1 MSSERGLVR
10 SLGQVQAVALNMS
23 NMVGAGPFI
32 TIPLIIAAMGG
43 PQCML
48 GWVLGAV
55 LALSDGLVWSELSAA
70 MPGTGGTY
78 VYLREAFRGT
88 ALGGV
93 LPFLFIWQFILSAPL
108 EIASGYI
115 GFAQYAGY
123 FWPGMGATGA
133 RLISAVVGLLV
144 IALLYRRISSIGKLT
159 VVLWLGMLLT
169 VFVVIVS
176 GLTHFNAAIVF
187 DFPPNAFTFNLGF
200 VSGLG
205 SAMLIAMYDFSGY
218 FDVCYVAGEI
228 RNPEKVIPRAI
239 IWSVLAVATMY
250 ALVNLS
256 LIAVVPWR
264 EAMKSTFIVTEFMQ
278 RLYGA
283 RAASAVTILVM
294 WTAVASVFALL
305 LGYSRIAWAAAAEG
319 DFFSVF
325 AKLHPTGNFPHVAV
339 LVLGVLSI
347 LCSFFSLGDVISALL
362 TSRILIQFVGQIA
375 ALHVLR
381 RRHDFVLPFRMWLY
395 PVPSVIALAGWL
407 YIFATSGWGF
417 AGLGVATVVVGLG
430 AYAVWQRVRG
440 VVEQRVIGRP
450 RATWKVVWRWVV
462 VRCLEV
468 RRGDCRVMQR
478 GPRHNVQPSW
488 SQKRR

>member
-1 MSSERGLVR
+1 MAGLERGL
-10 SLGQVQAVALNMS
+10 GQMQAIALNMS
-23 NMVGAGPFI
+23 NMVGVGPFI
-32 TIPLIIAAMGG
+32 TIPLIIGTMGG

-48 GWVLGAV
+48 GWVLGAI
-55 LALSDGLVWSELSAA
+55 LALCDGLVWSELSAA

-78 VYLREAFRGT
+78 VYLRQAFRGT

-123 FWPGMGATGA
+123 FWPGMGVSGA
-133 RLISAVVGLLV
+133 RLISVAIGLLV

-169 VFVVIVS
+169 VLIVIVS
-176 GLTHFNAAIVF
+176 GLAHFNAKVVF

-228 RNPEKVIPRAI
+228 REPEKVIPRAI
-239 IWSVLAVATMY
+239 LWSVVVVALMY
-250 ALVNLS
+250 ALTNLS
-256 LIAVVPWR
+256 LIAVIPWR
-264 EAMKSTFIVTEFMQ
+264 DAMKSTFIVSDFMN
-278 RLYGA
+278 RLYGPK
-283 RAASAVTILVM
+283 AASIVTLLVM

-305 LGYSRIAWAAAAEG
+305 LGYSRIAWAAASEG
-319 DFFSVF
+319 DFFAVF
-325 AKLHPTGNFPHVAV
+325 ARLHPTGKFPHVAV
-339 LVLGVLSI
+339 VVLGALSI

-362 TSRILIQFVGQIA
+362 TSRIVIQFVGQIA
-375 ALHVLR
+375 ALHRLR
-381 RRHDFVLPFRMWLY
+381 QREGFVLPFRMWAY
-395 PVPSVIALAGWL
+395 PVPSAIALAGWL

-417 AGLGVATVVVGLG
+417 AGLGIVMIVAGVG
-430 AYAVWQRVRG
+430 AYMLWVRTRG
-440 VVEQRVIGRP
+440 V
-450 RATWKVVWRWVV
+450 RA
-462 VRCLEV
+462 
-468 RRGDCRVMQR
+468 
-478 GPRHNVQPSW
+478 
-488 SQKRR
+488 

>member
-1 MSSERGLVR
+1 MAALER
-10 SLGQVQAVALNMS
+10 SLGQVQAIALNMS
-23 NMVGAGPFI
+23 NMVGVGPFI
-32 TIPLIIAAMGG
+32 TIPLIIGTMGG

-48 GWVLGAV
+48 GWVLGAI
-55 LALSDGLVWSELSAA
+55 LALCDGLVWSELSAA

-123 FWPGMGATGA
+123 FWPGMGAWGA
-133 RLISAVVGLLV
+133 RLISSAIGLVV

-169 VFVVIVS
+169 VLIVIVS
-176 GLTHFNAAIVF
+176 GLTHFNAKVVF

-228 RNPEKVIPRAI
+228 KQPERVIPRAI
-239 IWSVLAVATMY
+239 IWSVVAVATMY
-250 ALVNLS
+250 ALTNLS
-256 LIAVVPWR
+256 LIAVIPWR
-264 EAMKSTFIVTEFMQ
+264 EAMKSTFIVTDFMN
-278 RLYGA
+278 RIYGPK
-283 RAASAVTILVM
+283 AASVVTVLVM

-305 LGYSRIAWAAAAEG
+305 LGYSRIAWAAASEG
-319 DFFSVF
+319 DFFAVF
-325 AKLHPTGNFPHVAV
+325 AKLHPTGRFPHVAIV
-339 LVLGVLSI
+339 VLGVLSI

-375 ALHVLR
+375 ALHRLR
-381 RRHDFVLPFRMWLY
+381 QRKDFVLPFRMWLY
-395 PVPSVIALAGWL
+395 PVPSIVALTGWL

-417 AGLGVATVVVGLG
+417 AGLGVVMVGVG
-430 AYAVWQRVRG
+430 VGVYAVWVR
-440 VVEQRVIGRP
+440 
-450 RATWKVVWRWVV
+450 WR
-462 VRCLEV
+462 R
-468 RRGDCRVMQR
+468 M
-478 GPRHNVQPSW
+478 PN
-488 SQKRR
+488 

>member
-1 MSSERGLVR
+1 VRRTAADAVSNDRGLVR
-10 SLGQVQAVALNMS
+10 GLGQVQAIALNMS

-32 TIPLIIAAMGG
+32 TIPLIIATMGG

-88 ALGGV
+88 ILGGV

-123 FWPGMGATGA
+123 FFPTMGVAGA
-133 RLISAVVGLLV
+133 RLISAVVGMAV
-144 IALLYRRISSIGKLT
+144 VALLYRRITTVGTLT

-169 VFVVIVS
+169 VLLVIGS
-176 GLTHFNAAIVF
+176 GLTHFNAAMVF
-187 DFPPNAFTFNLGF
+187 DFPPGAFTFSRGF

-218 FDVCYVAGEI
+218 FDICYVAGEVK
-228 RNPEKVIPRAI
+228 NPARVIPRAI
-239 IWSVLAVATMY
+239 LWSVVAVAAMY
-250 ALVNLS
+250 ALVNVS
-256 LIAVVPWR
+256 LIAVIPWR
-264 EAMKSTFIVTEFMQ
+264 EAMTSTFIVTEFMQ
-278 RLYGA
+278 RLYGP
-283 RAASAVTILVM
+283 RAAAAVTLLVM

-325 AKLHPTGNFPHVAV
+325 ARLHPTGQFPHVAL
-339 LVLGVLSI
+339 LVLGSLSI
-347 LCSFFSLGDVISALL
+347 LCSFFSLGAVISALL

-381 RRHDFVLPFRMWLY
+381 TRTTMAFPFRMWLY
-395 PVPSVIALAGWL
+395 PVPSIVALTGWL

-417 AGLGVATVVVGLG
+417 AGLGVATVVAGVA
-430 AYAVWQRVRG
+430 AYQVWVRVRG
-440 VVEQRVIGRP
+440 T
-450 RATWKVVWRWVV
+450 AA
-462 VRCLEV
+462 
-468 RRGDCRVMQR
+468 RG
-478 GPRHNVQPSW
+478 
-488 SQKRR
+488 

>member
-10 SLGQVQAVALNMS
+10 SLGQVQAIALNMS

-123 FWPGMGATGA
+123 FWPGMGVTGA
-133 RLISAVVGLLV
+133 RVISAVVGLLV
-144 IALLYRRISSIGKLT
+144 IALLYRKISSIGKLT

-169 VFVVIVS
+169 VFVVIAS
-176 GLTHFNAAIVF
+176 GLTHFNAKIVF

-228 RNPEKVIPRAI
+228 KNPAKVIPRAI

-264 EAMKSTFIVTEFMQ
+264 EAMKSTFIVTEFME
-278 RLYGA
+278 RLYGP
-283 RAASAVTILVM
+283 RAAAGVTVLVM

-325 AKLHPTGNFPHVAV
+325 AKLHPTGNFPHVAI

-381 RRHDFVLPFRMWLY
+381 KRHGFVLPFRMWWY
-395 PVPSVIALAGWL
+395 PVPSVIALLGWL

-417 AGLGVATVVVGLG
+417 AGLGVATVVAGVG

-440 VVEQRVIGRP
+440 L
-450 RATWKVVWRWVV
+450 A
-462 VRCLEV
+462 
-468 RRGDCRVMQR
+468 
-478 GPRHNVQPSW
+478 
-488 SQKRR
+488 

>member
-1 MSSERGLVR
+1 MSASSPTGATTPHGMVR
-10 SLGQVQAVALNMS
+10 SLGQLQAVALNMS

-48 GWVLGAV
+48 GWVLGAI

-123 FWPGMGATGA
+123 FWPSMGATGA
-133 RLISAVVGLLV
+133 RIVSAVVGLLV
-144 IALLYRRISSIGKLT
+144 ITLLYRRISSVGRLT
-159 VVLWLGMLLT
+159 VVLWVGMLVT
-169 VFVVIVS
+169 VLAVIVS
-176 GLTHFNAAIVF
+176 GLTHFNTALVL
-187 DFPPNAFTFNLGF
+187 DFPPGAFTFSLGF
-200 VSGLG
+200 ASGLG

-218 FDVCYVAGEI
+218 FDICYVAGEVK
-228 RNPEKVIPRAI
+228 NPARVIPRSI
-239 IWSVLAVATMY
+239 IWSVIAVATMY

-256 LIAVVPWR
+256 LMAVIPWR
-264 EAMKSTFIVTEFMQ
+264 EAMRSTFIVTDFMQ
-278 RLYGA
+278 RLYGP
-283 RAASAVTILVM
+283 RAAQAVTLLVM

-305 LGYSRIAWAAAAEG
+305 LGYSRIAWAAASEG
-319 DFFSVF
+319 DFFRVF
-325 AKLHPTGNFPHVAV
+325 ARLHPTGQFPHVAV
-339 LVLGVLSI
+339 LVLGGLSI

-381 RRHDFVLPFRMWLY
+381 NRAGFVFPFRMWFY
-395 PVPSVIALAGWL
+395 PVPSIIALTGWL

-417 AGLGVATVVVGLG
+417 AGLGLATAVAGVA
-430 AYAVWQRVRG
+430 AYHIWIRVRAP
-440 VVEQRVIGRP
+440 ITP
-450 RATWKVVWRWVV
+450 
-462 VRCLEV
+462 
-468 RRGDCRVMQR
+468 
-478 GPRHNVQPSW
+478 
-488 SQKRR
+488 

>member
-1 MSSERGLVR
+1 MTSQQGLVR

-88 ALGGV
+88 MLGGV

-123 FWPGMGATGA
+123 FLPGMTTTTA
-133 RLISAVVGLLV
+133 RLISTAVGLIV
-144 IALLYRRISSIGKLT
+144 IALLYRRIASVGKLT
-159 VVLWLGMLLT
+159 VVLWAGMLLT
-169 VFVVIVS
+169 VLVVIVS
-176 GLTHFNAAIVF
+176 GLTHFNAALVL
-187 DFPPNAFTFNLGF
+187 DFPPGAFTFSVGF

-218 FDVCYVAGEI
+218 FDICYVAGEVK
-228 RNPEKVIPRAI
+228 NPAKVIPRAI
-239 IWSVLAVATMY
+239 LWSVVAVALMY

-256 LIAVVPWR
+256 LMAVIPWR

-278 RLYGA
+278 RLYGPK
-283 RAASAVTILVM
+283 AAAAVTVLVM

-319 DFFSVF
+319 DFFRVF
-325 AKLHPTGNFPHVAV
+325 ARLHPTGQFPHVAL
-339 LVLGVLSI
+339 LVLGGLSI
-347 LCSFFSLGDVISALL
+347 LCSFVPLGDVISALL

-381 RRHDFVLPFRMWLY
+381 QRKGMEFPFRMWFY
-395 PVPSVIALAGWL
+395 PVPSLIALTGWL

-417 AGLGVATVVVGLG
+417 AGLGVATVVAGVA
-430 AYAVWQRVRG
+430 AYHVWVR
-440 VVEQRVIGRP
+440 
-450 RATWKVVWRWVV
+450 T
-462 VRCLEV
+462 
-468 RRGDCRVMQR
+468 RGSAA
-478 GPRHNVQPSW
+478 GG
-488 SQKRR
+488 

>member
-1 MSSERGLVR
+1 M
-10 SLGQVQAVALNMS
+10 QAIALNMS
-23 NMVGAGPFI
+23 NMVGVGPFI
-32 TIPLIIAAMGG
+32 TIPLIIATMGG

-78 VYLREAFRGT
+78 VYLREAFRST
-88 ALGGV
+88 KLGGV

-123 FWPGMGATGA
+123 FWPGMGVWGA
-133 RLISAVVGLLV
+133 RLISVAIGLVV
-144 IALLYRRISSIGKLT
+144 IALLYRKISSIGKLT
-159 VVLWLGMLLT
+159 VVLWIGMLLT
-169 VFVVIVS
+169 VTIVIVS
-176 GLTHFNAAIVF
+176 GLTHFDAAIVF

-228 RNPEKVIPRAI
+228 KNPAKVIPRAI

-250 ALVNLS
+250 ALTNLS
-256 LIAVVPWR
+256 LIAVIPWR
-264 EAMKSTFIVTEFMQ
+264 EAMKSTFIVSDFMN
-278 RLYGA
+278 RLYGPK
-283 RAASAVTILVM
+283 AASAVTVLVM

-319 DFFSVF
+319 DFFAVF
-325 AKLHPTGNFPHVAV
+325 ARLHPTGNFPHVAV
-339 LVLGVLSI
+339 VVLGVLSI

-375 ALHVLR
+375 ALHILR
-381 RRHDFVLPFRMWLY
+381 QRKGFVLPFRMWFY
-395 PVPSVIALAGWL
+395 PVPSIIALVGWF
-407 YIFATSGWGF
+407 YIFSTSGWGF
-417 AGLGVATVVVGLG
+417 AGLGLATVVVGVV
-430 AYAVWQRVRG
+430 AYALWQR
-440 VVEQRVIGRP
+440 
-450 RATWKVVWRWVV
+450 T
-462 VRCLEV
+462 
-468 RRGDCRVMQR
+468 RRLT
-478 GPRHNVQPSW
+478 
-488 SQKRR
+488 